1 MALRLLGATG
11 VLGLEPTAG
20 VHALVRV
27 EWMPE
32 GARHQGTRESYQRRY
47 GKRDRVAIGRM
58 IKEYYPSYL

>member
-20 VHALVRV
+20 VHALARV

-32 GARHQGTRESYQRRY
+32 GARHQGTVPEVVWE
-47 GKRDRVAIGRM
+47 RDRVAIGCVTIGRVR
-58 IKEYYPSYL
+58 ST